1 MRFMIFVK
9 ASQTSESGAM
19 PSQELIEAMGK
30 YNQAP
35 RASCTTEEGCSR
47 RLKGLRHQNPAAL

>member
-9 ASQTSESGAM
+9 ATQTSETAAM

-30 YNQAP
+30 YNQA
-35 RASCTTEEGCSR
+35 RLASCTTEEGCSR
-47 RLKGLRHQNPAAL
+47 CLKGLV